1 MDGYVSK
8 PIRTELLSAEIRR
21 HARPR
26 QKWKGGT
33 MEESKDVSQGARVDL
48 PELLARVDNDRELLN
63 DLLSIFKEE
72 FPRHLCALQE
82 AVACEDCKQ
91 AAMVSHTLKG
101 MLSNLAVTRAA
112 TSAAQLEQLARVA
125 DKKSL
130 KEALAA
136 FEREVRGLLP
146 EMETYLAE
154 VQP

>member
-1 MDGYVSK
+1 
-8 PIRTELLSAEIRR
+8 
-21 HARPR
+21 
-26 QKWKGGT
+26 
-33 MEESKDVSQGARVDL
+33 MEEAKDVSQGASVDL
-48 PELLARVDNDRELLN
+48 PELLARVDNDRELLH

-72 FPRHLCALQE
+72 FPRHLYALQE

-91 AAMVSHTLKG
+91 AEAVSHTLKG

-112 TSAAQLEQLARVA
+112 ACAAQLEQLARGD

-130 KEALAA
+130 KEALTA

-146 EMETYLAE
+146 EMETYMAE